1 MRYVLFLL
9 FILSS
14 GCVLNQP
21 TNFVYI
27 KKEVHHSNVSNV
39 SQATTTNATKEAP
52 APRPKTVIIERESQH
67 TTTTCAPFELPP
79 KGPVPPTPVF
89 SDPELKVKVDLDVI
103 LVAHIKELEKYA
115 ETERQRVVRAY
126 REWQKSCR

>member
-39 SQATTTNATKEAP
+39 SQATTTNTSKATP
-52 APRPKTVIIERESQH
+52 APQPKTVIIEREAQQ
-67 TTTTCAPFELPP
+67 TTTTCAVFELPS

-89 SDPELKVKVDLDVI
+89 SDPELKVKVDIDVI

-115 ETERQRVVRAY
+115 DAERARVVKAY
-126 REWQKSCR
+126 REWQKTCR